1 MGCGRTGTRSE
12 TARRT
17 ALPKRT
23 VARRGESKKRVR
35 GENASG
41 RQRGGIKK
49 ASSRGSRAEGCKR
62 NHGAESLLRAGT
74 TEVAPGTRR
83 CNAACAHNRATNEEG
98 TRVHY
103 FQRWLI
109 RRRCLQDWPN
119 AASRATRSC

>member
-1 MGCGRTGTRSE
+1 MGCGRAGTRSE

-23 VARRGESKKRVR
+23 DARRGESKKRVR

-41 RQRGGIKK
+41 RQRGGTKK
-49 ASSRGSRAEGCKR
+49 ASSRGNGTKGCKR
-62 NHGAESLLRAGT
+62 NYGAESLLRAGT
-74 TEVAPGTRR
+74 AEAAPGTRR
-83 CNAACAHNRATNEEG
+83 RNAACAHNRATNEER

-109 RRRCLQDWPN
+109 R
-119 AASRATRSC
+119 